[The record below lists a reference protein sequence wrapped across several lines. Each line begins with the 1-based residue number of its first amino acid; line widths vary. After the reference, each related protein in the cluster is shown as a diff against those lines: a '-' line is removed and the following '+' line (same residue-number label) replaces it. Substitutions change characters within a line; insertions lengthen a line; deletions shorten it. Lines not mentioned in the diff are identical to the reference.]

1 MNAYTTYD
9 YYSNE
14 YSMGEAVVDSADFSK
29 LLIQAQSIIDLY
41 TFNRLNTMTDIP
53 EAVQNCCCE
62 LIELLQENKERQST
76 SSGIASEKNN
86 NYSVTYESSED
97 LNHQLESNKTMIV
110 NKWLSNTGLMYR
122 GC

>member
-86 NYSVTYESSED
+86 NYSVTYESSEA

>member
-1 MNAYTTYD
+1 
-9 YYSNE
+9 
-14 YSMGEAVVDSADFSK
+14 MGEAVVDSADFPK
-29 LLIQAQSIIDLY
+29 LLMQAQSIIDLY

-86 NYSVTYESSED
+86 NYSVTYESSEA

>member
-1 MNAYTTYD
+1 LNAYTTYD

-14 YSMGEAVVDSADFSK
+14 YSMGEAVVDSADFPK
-29 LLIQAQSIIDLY
+29 LLMQAQSIIDLY

-86 NYSVTYESSED
+86 NYSVTYESSEA